1 MFVFEVYDGTWQC
14 WFDIEAWQTAYEL
27 GCEYGFSD
35 SFMFPVML
43 LSLLYFVRSVLFIV
57 GIFFAV
63 PKLFDKGKAAQMS
76 TEKNMSLEEE
86 LRALKHWRE
95 NNQISESEYEDKK
108 NEVLKRL

>member
-1 MFVFEVYDGTWQC
+1 
-14 WFDIEAWQTAYEL
+14 
-27 GCEYGFSD
+27 
-35 SFMFPVML
+35 MFPVML